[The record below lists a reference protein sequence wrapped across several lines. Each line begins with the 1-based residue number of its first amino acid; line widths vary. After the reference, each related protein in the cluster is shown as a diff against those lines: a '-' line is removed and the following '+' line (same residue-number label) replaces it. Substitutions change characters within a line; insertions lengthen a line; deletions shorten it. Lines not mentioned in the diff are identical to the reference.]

1 MPSYDRRVGPTRR
14 IAVDAAAVLATG
26 MVGGAFAAIGWVSPL
41 RVVAV
46 LVFLLFG
53 PGLAV
58 AELLDVRDVA
68 QRLAIATGVSLA
80 VETLVG
86 LALLYAG
93 AFSAELT
100 LAIVL
105 ALSALLLA
113 VAWLRA
119 TRRER
124 SEAPA

>member
-124 SEAPA
+124 SRAPA

>member
-1 MPSYDRRVGPTRR
+1 
-14 IAVDAAAVLATG
+14 
-26 MVGGAFAAIGWVSPL
+26 MVGGAFAAIGWESPL

-46 LVFLLFG
+46 LVFLLSG

-58 AELLDVRDVA
+58 ADLLDVRDVA
-68 QRLAIATGVSLA
+68 QRLAIATGFSLA

-93 AFSAELT
+93 VFSAGLT
-100 LAIVL
+100 FAIVL

-113 VAWLRA
+113 LGCLRRMRARA
-119 TRRER
+119 TPRKR
-124 SEAPA
+124 SRAPA